1 MLVVGRWWKLLNDFT
16 ETSGKKRP
24 PSHISSLHFSAM
36 AALPESRRN
45 NSSIN
50 PLDLYS
56 GLPSIS
62 PIYRDLCKDR
72 AIFTTSPVSA
82 VVASCYAILIPL
94 TVLGN
99 GSVIAAFATNGRLR
113 TATSIFIVGLA
124 ASDLLVGTFAVP
136 FWTFVA
142 SHDNI
147 MAGYCFSTYAVY
159 ISFDVFAGCASIL
172 QLTSIALERFISTQW
187 PLIHRKMPRRVYCGM
202 LLVAWLCATVM
213 AALQP
218 LQAKTPTWRETY
230 TISLFLSCFFFPL
243 AIIVT
248 CYFYIFKIS
257 RFQARRRLSS
267 SSRRCGLTPGGAIKE
282 LNVAITVAVITVLFL
297 AAWLPFFVVTV
308 IATFCLSCLPSP
320 PGLLHLVKFL
330 KFLQYSSSA
339 VNPYIYAYRNTEMRR
354 TLAKI
359 ARKFLP
365 CDAGLNGTGNVVRQ
379 SIMQVQDPERYQ
391 SISRNIISSEEGDV
405 FEEEM
410 KDKTPTKP
418 RKKGKKKTVVIY
430 L

>member
-1 MLVVGRWWKLLNDFT
+1 
-16 ETSGKKRP
+16 
-24 PSHISSLHFSAM
+24 M

-56 GLPSIS
+56 GLPSTS
-62 PIYRDLCKDR
+62 PVYHDLCEDS
-72 AIFTTSPVSA
+72 AAFTTSPVSA

-113 TATSIFIVGLA
+113 TATSFFIVGLA

-136 FWTFVA
+136 FWTFVV

-172 QLTSIALERFISTQW
+172 QLTSIALERFISAQW
-187 PLIHRKMPRRVYCGM
+187 PLIHRKMPRRVYCAM
-202 LLVAWLCATVM
+202 IFVAWLSATVM

-218 LQAKTPTWRETY
+218 LQARTPRWRETY
-230 TISLFLSCFFFPL
+230 TIFLFLTYFCFPL
-243 AIIVT
+243 VIIVT
-248 CYFYIFKIS
+248 CYCYIFKIS

-267 SSRRCGLTPGGAIKE
+267 SSTRCGHTPGGAIKE
-282 LNVAITVAVITVLFL
+282 LNVAITVAVITILFIV
-297 AAWLPFFVVTV
+297 AWLPFFVVTV

-320 PGLLHLVKFL
+320 QGLLHLVKFL

-359 ARKFLP
+359 ASKFLP
-365 CDAGLNGTGNVVRQ
+365 CDVGLARTRNIVGQ
-379 SIMQVQDPERYQ
+379 SIMQGQAQERQQ
-391 SISRNIISSEEGDV
+391 SISLRNVISSEERRV
-405 FEEEM
+405 FDE
-410 KDKTPTKP
+410 KIQDKTPTKP
-418 RKKGKKKTVVIY
+418 PKKRKKKTVVIY